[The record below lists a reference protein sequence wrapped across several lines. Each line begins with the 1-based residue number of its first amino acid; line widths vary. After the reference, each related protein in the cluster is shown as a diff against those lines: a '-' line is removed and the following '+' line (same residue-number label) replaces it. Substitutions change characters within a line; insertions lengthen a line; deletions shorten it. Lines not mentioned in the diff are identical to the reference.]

1 MNIVSLFF
9 NFISRAKR
17 KGKEYLFK
25 KYPSIYIFEVN
36 IARNRIYP
44 FLRGLLSSSRP
55 LNSPRLC

>member
-44 FLRGLLSSSRP
+44 FLLP
-55 LNSPRLC
+55 SPPSVP

>member
-1 MNIVSLFF
+1 MNIVSRNFLSLFF

-44 FLRGLLSSSRP
+44 FLLP
-55 LNSPRLC
+55 SPPSVP